1 MIKESLQNQNVPK
14 SFSVA
19 SGVLSNASTFPSS
32 CSFYV
37 LFGVLVSIDC
47 WISSLGEPF
56 VSSNVVCATI
66 TSISSSKKWNI
77 W

>member
-47 WISSLGEPF
+47 
-56 VSSNVVCATI
+56 
-66 TSISSSKKWNI
+66 
-77 W
+77 